1 MINPT
6 TEAQKTYN
14 VAQIAARNSIERA
27 NGILKRRF
35 LALKYGQRLRLK
47 HTLPVIVAT
56 VVLHNIV
63 LVMGDDVP
71 PEDEEL
77 SEFMQKLRHD
87 GQNIDFDPVEAG
99 PPPQLHQNRSSA
111 AVRQAV
117 IDSHF
122 A

>member
-1 MINPT
+1 
-6 TEAQKTYN
+6 
-14 VAQIAARNSIERA
+14 
-27 NGILKRRF
+27 
-35 LALKYGQRLRLK
+35 
-47 HTLPVIVAT
+47 
-56 VVLHNIV
+56 
-63 LVMGDDVP
+63 MGDDVP

-77 SEFMQKLRHD
+77 GTFMQKLRHD

-99 PPPQLHQNRSSA
+99 PHPQQLHQNSSMA